1 MTLKPSF
8 LQSLLDKLQLD
19 VYFGYF
25 RVHVKFDPCFTGKP
39 EIRGRIKFLSSDSN
53 FLAPF
58 NSLNAT
64 IGKGVY
70 FYKLSKPGLT
80 LFRLDRLF

>member
-1 MTLKPSF
+1 MYTLGMLETLTCTS
-8 LQSLLDKLQLD
+8 
-19 VYFGYF
+19 
-25 RVHVKFDPCFTGKP
+25 HVKFDPWFTEKP
-39 EIRGRIKFLSSDSN
+39 EMRGWIEFLSSDSN

-70 FYKLSKPGLT
+70 FDKLSKPGLT
-80 LFRLDRLF
+80 LF